1 MAKFRAARG
10 RKAPPPAAGARGA
23 LPCLI
28 LLLLGFVIFMVVMY
42 YGLKGG

>member
-1 MAKFRAARG
+1 MAKYRAAKS
-10 RKAPPPAAGARGA
+10 RKTTAGPAYRGA

-28 LLLLGFVIFMVVMY
+28 LLILAFLLITIVLY

>member
-1 MAKFRAARG
+1 MAKYRAARG
-10 RKAPPPAAGARGA
+10 RKTNAGPANQGA

-28 LLLLGFVIFMVVMY
+28 LLALAFLLITIVMY